1 MTHTHILVVGG
12 TGFIGRELVAKLA
25 AQGRRVIVPTRRRE
39 RARALILLPGVE
51 VVEADVM
58 RPEALRTLVAG
69 CDAAINL
76 VGILHGR
83 SGSDGFGPD
92 FARAHIALPTA
103 LAQACADQGVRRL
116 IHISA
121 LGVTDGGER
130 SLPSRYL
137 RSKAAGEAALR
148 SVRGLDLTILRPS
161 VVFGADDAFLNL
173 FGKLQ
178 AVLPVVAL
186 AGSEAK
192 FQPIWVGDVAQ
203 AAVNALDDPRCIGQT
218 YPLAGPEIFT
228 LRQLV
233 QLAGQW
239 AGHTRPI
246 IGLPRSLGRLVALGM
261 ECAPGAP
268 LMTRDNIDSMSI
280 DNVSDAPI
288 APELGITPASLRA
301 LGPMLYGEGF
311 ARRLGEW
318 RERAGR

>member
-1 MTHTHILVVGG
+1 
-12 TGFIGRELVAKLA
+12 
-25 AQGRRVIVPTRRRE
+25 
-39 RARALILLPGVE
+39 
-51 VVEADVM
+51 
-58 RPEALRTLVAG
+58 
-69 CDAAINL
+69 
-76 VGILHGR
+76 
-83 SGSDGFGPD
+83 
-92 FARAHIALPTA
+92 
-103 LAQACADQGVRRL
+103 
-116 IHISA
+116 
-121 LGVTDGGER
+121 
-130 SLPSRYL
+130 LPSRYL

-173 FGKLQ
+173 FGRLQ

-261 ECAPGAP
+261 E
-268 LMTRDNIDSMSI
+268 
-280 DNVSDAPI
+280 
-288 APELGITPASLRA
+288 
-301 LGPMLYGEGF
+301 
-311 ARRLGEW
+311 
-318 RERAGR
+318 

>member
-1 MTHTHILVVGG
+1 
-12 TGFIGRELVAKLA
+12 
-25 AQGRRVIVPTRRRE
+25 
-39 RARALILLPGVE
+39 
-51 VVEADVM
+51 M
-58 RPEALRTLVAG
+58 RPEALHTLLAG
-69 CDAAINL
+69 CDAAVNL

-83 SGSDGFGPD
+83 SGSDGWGPD

-103 LAQACADQGVRRL
+103 LAQACVDQGVRRL
-116 IHISA
+116 IHVSA

-148 SVRGLDLTILRPS
+148 SVHGLDLTILRPS

-173 FGKLQ
+173 FGRLQ

-186 AGSEAK
+186 AGSDAR
-192 FQPIWVGDVAQ
+192 FQPIWVADVAQ
-203 AAVNALDDPRCIGQT
+203 AIVHALDDPRCIGQT
-218 YPLAGPEIFT
+218 YPLAGPEVFT

-239 AGHTRPI
+239 AGHSRPI

-268 LMTRDNIDSMSI
+268 LMTRDNIDSMAI

>member
-103 LAQACADQGVRRL
+103 LAQACVDQGVRRL
-116 IHISA
+116 IHVSA
-121 LGVTDGGER
+121 LGVTEGGER

-173 FGKLQ
+173 FGRLQ
-178 AVLPVVAL
+178 DDQHVAL
-186 AGSEAK
+186 
-192 FQPIWVGDVAQ
+192 
-203 AAVNALDDPRCIGQT
+203 
-218 YPLAGPEIFT
+218 
-228 LRQLV
+228 
-233 QLAGQW
+233 
-239 AGHTRPI
+239 
-246 IGLPRSLGRLVALGM
+246 
-261 ECAPGAP
+261 
-268 LMTRDNIDSMSI
+268 
-280 DNVSDAPI
+280 
-288 APELGITPASLRA
+288 
-301 LGPMLYGEGF
+301 
-311 ARRLGEW
+311 RR
-318 RERAGR
+318 